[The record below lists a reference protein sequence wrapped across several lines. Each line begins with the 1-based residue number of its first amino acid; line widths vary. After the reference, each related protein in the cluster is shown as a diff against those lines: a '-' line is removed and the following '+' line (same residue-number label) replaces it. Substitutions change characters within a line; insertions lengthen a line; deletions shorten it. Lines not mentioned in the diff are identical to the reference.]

1 MPYCS
6 VRTWVIDRRYAC
18 RSPLAGVDW
27 GAEVGDHGWVQREI
41 DFNRDRRFRCGRC
54 NHVWTVDLAW
64 LERWRAAKEACLSC
78 GITCEAENSG
88 GVTTFDDDPALDD
101 DQAKHLAWY
110 HTTVRPNWPAPID
123 FAATLEDRTREMMGG
138 DDVVVRWADRQSMK
152 ALHLGTYE
160 AAIHNMLRRIVD
172 HHDRDEQFFLYRVY
186 LRPEVVLAP
195 GWTIDPSNFVGDVYL
210 DESFPPG
217 AEAGR
222 YVNYHE
228 DPGGLSL
235 AIQPSAV
242 ATTQRIAIPLTQ
254 SPEEPWIV
262 DSVCRLSHCAPDR
275 LLPNTYEHLA
285 GVFEPSERQATA
297 MRARTALVERLPI
310 NLQYQF
316 EAATSWVAGG
326 DPAEWAVYTFGLAR
340 LVWDPAAVLAELDSQ
355 VRHQH

>member
-1 MPYCS
+1 
-6 VRTWVIDRRYAC
+6 
-18 RSPLAGVDW
+18 
-27 GAEVGDHGWVQREI
+27 
-41 DFNRDRRFRCGRC
+41 
-54 NHVWTVDLAW
+54 
-64 LERWRAAKEACLSC
+64 
-78 GITCEAENSG
+78 
-88 GVTTFDDDPALDD
+88 
-101 DQAKHLAWY
+101 
-110 HTTVRPNWPAPID
+110 
-123 FAATLEDRTREMMGG
+123 
-138 DDVVVRWADRQSMK
+138 MK